1 MKSDKITTTKYT
13 MSFTAGGL
21 YLRESVEIAS
31 LYLDFFDWE
40 LVKRKAVES
49 NLIQA
54 RTLSSS
60 ARICREICFRLGRL
74 NIDEL
79 KILIEGTNQ
88 EHHQILWL
96 AICRHYRFI
105 YEFAREVVR
114 EKYLSLNL
122 DLSREDYDA
131 FFNSKAEWHE
141 ELEQLTEKTRL
152 KLRQVVFRMLREA
165 DLLTKTNKI
174 NPVML
179 TRRVV
184 QTVQKDSPTD
194 LLIYPISDVEIKE
207 LMK

>member
-1 MKSDKITTTKYT
+1 

-40 LVKRKAVES
+40 LVRRKAIES

-60 ARICREICFRLGRL
+60 ARISREICFRLGRL

-79 KILIEGTNQ
+79 KILLEGTTQ
-88 EHHQILWL
+88 EQHQILWL

-122 DLSREDYDA
+122 DLYREDYDA
-131 FFNSKAEWHE
+131 FFNLKAEWHE

-165 DLLTKTNKI
+165 DLLTKINKI
-174 NPVML
+174 NPAML